1 MQLLDKFR
9 VKKWLAVLLA
19 TPDAT
24 GPEQRQAMARLAQIG
39 RPAIPH
45 LLQAL
50 GSTPTPTRLIEFL
63 TTRVNQAS
71 LPYFVRGL
79 SNRNPRVV
87 AGIVTILAH
96 SRGYDPHSLLELF
109 IDQTTPKA
117 ALVQILTAHKET
129 LRPKA
134 LLELCNITD
143 KDGRIAVLR
152 LADQVATE
160 AMVPELLPYA
170 RSDDWLIRLHV
181 A

>member
-24 GPEQRQAMARLAQIG
+24 SPAQHQAMARLAQIG

-87 AGIVTILAH
+87 AGIVTILSH

-109 IDQTTPKA
+109 ID
-117 ALVQILTAHKET
+117 
-129 LRPKA
+129 
-134 LLELCNITD
+134 
-143 KDGRIAVLR
+143 
-152 LADQVATE
+152 
-160 AMVPELLPYA
+160 
-170 RSDDWLIRLHV
+170 
-181 A
+181 